1 MPTITITQTTGADQA
16 KRAAILKAVTAA
28 YAEASGANPTS
39 IWATLTEVERE
50 NWAIGGETLAERAA
64 K

>member
-1 MPTITITQTTGADQA
+1 MPTIAITQTTGADRT

-28 YAEASGANPTS
+28 YAEASGANPASVWVTM
-39 IWATLTEVERE
+39 TEVERE
-50 NWAIGGETLAERAA
+50 NWAIGGETLAERAT